1 MASAELVPKSQLENN
16 AMMEM
21 ATRLAQ
27 RRKLNY

>member
-1 MASAELVPKSQLENN
+1 MASADLVPKSQLEFK